1 MGADPSVSPMRGLIE
16 RYAADLRALERLYP
30 VSFSPA
36 RAARLDEHMAGA
48 EASLQAVELDG
59 LDDAGRI
66 DWLLF
71 RNHLRFERSQL
82 VHAQRKAREIA
93 DLLPFASAIIQ
104 LEEERR
110 HMTAEQ
116 EARACAGVVAGV
128 EKQAVQRQLE
138 LTEELR
144 RGGGTTTEQRKIAG
158 RRAAMAVDELRAAL
172 GEWSSFYAEWHP
184 DFAWWLRQPVPATDA
199 ALAAYASFLR
209 ENLLG
214 QRPGEEAPVVGD
226 PIGREALLSHLC
238 AAAILSA

>member
-138 LTEELR
+138 LTE
-144 RGGGTTTEQRKIAG
+144 
-158 RRAAMAVDELRAAL
+158 VDELRAAL